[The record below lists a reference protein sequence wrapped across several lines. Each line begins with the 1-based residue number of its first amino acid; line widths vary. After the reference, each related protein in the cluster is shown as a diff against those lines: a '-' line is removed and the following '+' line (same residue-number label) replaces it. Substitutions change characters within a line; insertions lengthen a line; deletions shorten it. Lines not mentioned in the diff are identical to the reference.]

1 VSEKLRGVD
10 LSKGLEKEIESSP
23 YMSAYY
29 RGIPMDVQLKY
40 VRDTID
46 FVKPQGRML
55 SVGCGFGVIEILMKD
70 MRNGIDE
77 VVGIDIVLKKVQ
89 HMRGLAKNL
98 GIDRFEST
106 LGDGVRLPFPEESFD
121 CVLQIESLSHVGNAR
136 RALSEATR
144 VLRKGGTLLVQDFNN
159 GMNPRCI
166 YRSWK
171 LKRFRNITENVMN
184 PYFVGA
190 ELRSLD
196 VGSIEIKPYN
206 FPAKMRGFRR
216 DFWGI
221 MGQYEKLAIFFSAGF
236 MLRGKK
242 NS

>member
-1 VSEKLRGVD
+1 VSEKLSGVH
-10 LSKGLEKEIESSP
+10 LSKGIEKEIESSP

-40 VRDTID
+40 VRDTIN
-46 FVKPQGRML
+46 FVKPQGRLL

-70 MRNGIDE
+70 MRKGIDE
-77 VVGIDIVLKKVQ
+77 VVGIDIVPEKIQ
-89 HMRGLAKNL
+89 HMSGLARKL
-98 GIDRFEST
+98 GIDRFESVR
-106 LGDGVRLPFPEESFD
+106 GDGVRLPFPEESFD
-121 CVLQIESLSHVGNAR
+121 CVMQIESLSHVGDPR

-144 VLRKGGTLLVQDFNN
+144 VLKRGGTLLVLDFNN

-171 LKRFRNITENVMN
+171 LKRLQNITENVTN

-196 VGSIEIKPYN
+196 VGRIEIKPYN
-206 FPAKMRGFRR
+206 FPAKMKGFRK

-221 MGQYEKLAIFFSAGF
+221 MNQYDRLAIFFSIGF
-236 MLRGKK
+236 MLKGRK